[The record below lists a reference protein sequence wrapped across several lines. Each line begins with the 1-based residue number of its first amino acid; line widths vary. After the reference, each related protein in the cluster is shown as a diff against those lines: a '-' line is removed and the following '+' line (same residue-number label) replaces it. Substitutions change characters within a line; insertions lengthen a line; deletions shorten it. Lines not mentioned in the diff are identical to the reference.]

1 MSLIIDLPT
10 FLVDRPGLVA
20 ELQAASRHRFS
31 LVVAPPGFGK
41 TTLLRQWA
49 IDPATED
56 RVALLRLDRRD
67 DDGRRLAGRLVEAL
81 GHLDPGVGASALE
94 RADRSGVAL
103 GDEFL
108 AHLLEELELTGPG
121 VLVVDE
127 LDSVTNPRLLLDLRA
142 LFHRLPPDLRVV
154 AAMRFEPPSGW
165 DEAPGRRLGHAEL
178 AFDQEDAALLLHR
191 LSGQDLTEAQV
202 ASVLARTEGWPTA
215 LQLVGLALRDGADA
229 DAFVDRLDG
238 ADEFIGA
245 YLTAEVLARQ
255 PSDVRRFLLHT
266 SVLHRLSGPLC
277 DVVTGRT
284 DGHERL
290 AEVDRQSMFLVP
302 IDGDRTWFRYHR
314 LFQDLTRR
322 ELRIEAPGREA
333 QLLRAAS
340 AWHLEEGDVDAAV
353 GYLLEARDWDEVL
366 DLVLEHGRRQFEIG
380 NAADVLRWIEQVP
393 MAARADRRDIA
404 LTEAMLHTMVGTTV
418 QGQEVVERLER
429 TSTPTEGEQAV
440 IDMMRA
446 IWVQYHLPPASAIA
460 AADAVLRRLEHLT
473 EQDVPDLLGLTTLDH
488 LRFIVS
494 VSGARAR
501 WYQGHVE
508 RAQAELAALVDA
520 DFPYPP
526 WQVNTLGALALVD
539 TCAGSLRDGDGSAA
553 RALVIASREGLLGHA
568 STGNALLAM
577 GAIQRERGHLGRA
590 ELFLDQALAVAV
602 RVRRSVDLG
611 LHAAERA
618 AVDLAAG
625 APTRG
630 LERIQSYLASG
641 QQRLPPLLADR
652 LRAVE
657 GRLRLAADDVE
668 GARRSISTGAG
679 PLSGLAVGTAVQVA
693 ARAGRPDDARQAL
706 DTWPLGTGPLSAER
720 RLWTAVVADLSGEVE
735 VATNAMAEA
744 VALGEADG
752 HVRLF
757 LDAGPQADALLRGLR
772 RSHPTP
778 YLVRLGDGGAA
789 PTAEAGADV
798 LSPRELVILRYL
810 PSHLSN
816 AELADRLFVSQNT
829 VKTHLRSIYRR
840 LGVSGRRDAVA
851 AAERLGLL

>member
-10 FLVDRPGLVA
+10 FLVDRSCLVA
-20 ELQAASRHRFS
+20 ELQAASRHRFT
-31 LVVAPPGFGK
+31 LLVAPPGFGK

-67 DDGRRLAGRLVEAL
+67 DDGRRLARRLVEAL
-81 GHLDPGVGASALE
+81 GHLDPEVGASALE
-94 RADRSGVAL
+94 RADRSGAAL

-121 VLVVDE
+121 ILVVDE

-165 DEAPGRRLGHAEL
+165 DEAPGRRLGPTEL
-178 AFDQEDAALLLHR
+178 AFDQEHAALLLHR

-202 ASVLARTEGWPTA
+202 DAVLARTEGWPTA

-255 PSDVRRFLLHT
+255 PPEVRRFLLHT

-302 IDGDRTWFRYHR
+302 VDEDREWFRYHR

-333 QLLRAAS
+333 QLLRAA
-340 AWHLEEGDVDAAV
+340 ATWHLEEGDVDAAV
-353 GYLLEARDWDEVL
+353 GYLLEARDWDQVL
-366 DLVLEHGRRQFEIG
+366 ELVLEHGRRQFEIG
-380 NAADVLRWIEQVP
+380 NAAAVLRWIEQVP

-418 QGQEVVERLER
+418 QGQEVVERVER
-429 TSTPTEGEQAV
+429 TSTPTDGEQAV

-473 EQDVPDLLGLTTLDH
+473 DAEVPDLLGLTSRDH

-501 WYQGHVE
+501 WYQGDVDGA
-508 RAQAELAALVDA
+508 RAELAALVDA

-539 TCAGSLRDGDGSAA
+539 TWAGRLRDGYASAA

-577 GAIQRERGHLGRA
+577 GAIQRERGNLGRA
-590 ELFLDQALAVAV
+590 ELFLDQGLAVAV

-625 APTRG
+625 AHGRG
-630 LERIQSYLASG
+630 LERIEAYLASG

-657 GRLRLAADDVE
+657 SRLRLAADDAE
-668 GARRSISTGAG
+668 GARRAIEACVGPPTG
-679 PLSGLAVGTAVQVA
+679 LTVGTAVRLA
-693 ARAGRPDDARQAL
+693 SRAGRPVEARQAL
-706 DTWPLGTGPLSAER
+706 QAWPSGTRPASAER
-720 RLWTAVVADLSGEVE
+720 RLWTAVVADLAGEVE
-735 VATNAMAEA
+735 LATNSMAEA
-744 VALGEADG
+744 VALGEHDG

-757 LDAGPQADALLRGLR
+757 LDAGPRAHGLLRGLR
-772 RSHPTP
+772 RSHATP
-778 YLVRLGDGGAA
+778 YLVRLCDG
-789 PTAEAGADV
+789 EAGPTGEADTDV

-816 AELADRLFVSQNT
+816 AELAEQLFVSQNT
-829 VKTHLRSIYRR
+829 IKTHLRSIYRR
-840 LGVSGRRDAVA
+840 LGVSGRRDAVE